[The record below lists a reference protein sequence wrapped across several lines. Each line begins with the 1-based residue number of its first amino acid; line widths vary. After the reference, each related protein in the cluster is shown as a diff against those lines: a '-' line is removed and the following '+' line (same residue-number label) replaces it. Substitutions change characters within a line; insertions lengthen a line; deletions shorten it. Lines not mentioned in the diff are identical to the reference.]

1 MGRVVYLIIDI
12 FKFIWKY
19 FDVLCFLAAIA
30 FAVWGFFLLSFTAG
44 VFSIAVGLIV
54 LGFMTEQVAAKLS

>member
-1 MGRVVYLIIDI
+1 MTNI

-19 FDVLCFLAAIA
+19 FDVICFLAAII

-44 VFSIAVGLIV
+44 IFSVAVSLVILSFLVEQIASTL
-54 LGFMTEQVAAKLS
+54 Q

>member
-1 MGRVVYLIIDI
+1 MVYLITNI

-19 FDVLCFLAAIA
+19 FDVICFLAAIL

-44 VFSIAVGLIV
+44 IFSVAVSLVV
-54 LGFMTEQVAAKLS
+54 LGFLVERIASTLQ

>member
-1 MGRVVYLIIDI
+1 MITNI

-19 FDVLCFLAAIA
+19 FDVICFLVAIV

-44 VFSIAVGLIV
+44 VFGIAVGLIV
-54 LGFMTEQVAAKLS
+54 LGFLTEQVAAKLS

>member
-1 MGRVVYLIIDI
+1 MVYLITNI

-19 FDVLCFLAAIA
+19 FDVICFLAAII

-44 VFSIAVGLIV
+44 IFSVAVSLVV
-54 LGFMTEQVAAKLS
+54 LGFLVERIASTLQ

>member
-1 MGRVVYLIIDI
+1 MIIDI

-19 FDVLCFLAAIA
+19 LDVICFLFAIG

-44 VFSIAVGLIV
+44 IFAIAVSLVV
-54 LGFMTEQVAAKLS
+54 LGFLVEQVAAKLS